1 MSKYISMLR
10 GINVGSQKK
19 LRMETLREIYQS
31 AGFEKI
37 RTYLQSGNVVFE
49 TTEGDLSTITT
60 AIETLIQQTCGY
72 RVEVFI
78 RIQSEFEQILLH
90 NPFLNDQNIENNK
103 LHVTFLY
110 QVPKAAAWEK
120 LVIPSGIPDKFTQG
134 NQEIYLYC
142 PNGYGRTKISNS
154 FFERKLGIA
163 TTTRNWNTVQ
173 ALYQLSDEGDSEP
186 RGGK

>member
-1 MSKYISMLR
+1 MSKYITMLR
-10 GINVGSQKK
+10 GINVGGQKK
-19 LRMETLREIYQS
+19 LRMAILREIYQS
-31 AGFEKI
+31 AGFWNI

-49 TTEGDLSTITT
+49 TTEGNLSKLTSV
-60 AIETLIQQTCGY
+60 IETLIQQTCGY
-72 RVEVFI
+72 QVEVFI
-78 RIQSEFEQILLH
+78 RNPSEFKRILLN
-90 NPFLNDQNIENNK
+90 NPFLNDQNVEKNK

-110 QVPKAAAWEK
+110 QIPSAAAWEK
-120 LVIPSGIPDKFTQG
+120 LIIPSGIPDEFEQG

-154 FFERKLGIA
+154 FFERKLGVA

-173 ALYQLSDEGDSEP
+173 ALYRLSGEGDSEP